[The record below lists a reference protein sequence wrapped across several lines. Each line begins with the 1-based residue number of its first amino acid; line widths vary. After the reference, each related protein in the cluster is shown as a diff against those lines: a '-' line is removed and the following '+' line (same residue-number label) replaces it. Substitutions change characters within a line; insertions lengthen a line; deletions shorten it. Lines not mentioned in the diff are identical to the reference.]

1 MTREDLERIV
11 IEFMNS
17 FTTVNLACVQG
28 EEPWAAAVYYARQ
41 GFDLIFFS
49 SPGSRHST
57 AFSENARAAA
67 TIHGDYK
74 GWREIKGLQME
85 GTVER
90 IKGVRAQARALATY
104 LKRYPFAREF
114 LSHPSAL
121 SPSVALKMAK
131 VALYRFRPTTILYM
145 DNEQGFGTRRKLN
158 IENGKAVGDADLG

>member
-1 MTREDLERIV
+1 MTREELERIV

-17 FTTVNLACVQG
+17 FTTMNLACSEG
-28 EEPWAAAVYYARQ
+28 EKPWGAAVFYARE

-49 SPGSRHST
+49 SPSSRHST
-57 AFSENARAAA
+57 AFSEKPEAAA

-74 GWREIKGLQME
+74 GWKEIKGLQME

-90 IKGVRAQARALATY
+90 VKGVRAQARALTAY

-114 LSHPSAL
+114 LSDPSAL
-121 SPSVALKMAK
+121 SASLARKMAK
-131 VALYRFRPTTILYM
+131 VALYRFRPTTILYV
-145 DNEQGFGTRRKLN
+145 DNEEGFGTRWKLE